1 MVPASSL
8 KVPRASSYSGSRS
21 SPFPFAYT
29 TLTSYGRSFQYRSA
43 RIGSTLCGP
52 KPHGARTMVWALPR
66 SLAATCGIILIFSSS
81 GYLDVS
87 VHRVP
92 SVWLWIHHT
101 VTGSASRVPPF
112 RHPRITACLRLPVAF
127 RSLSRLSSALSAKAS
142 TLRPFLLNLRS
153 AALEISLH
161 AAWFSRRI
169 PLMAIQEENA
179 VHTGSARRPVLRC
192 FTHLLLAIVT
202 IFLVIDFYP
211 IITYLM
217 ITTSLS

>member
-8 KVPRASSYSGSRS
+8 KVPRASSYSGSRLL
-21 SPFPFAYT
+21 PLPFAYT

-43 RIGSTLCGP
+43 RLGLALCGP

-66 SLAATCGIILIFSSS
+66 SLAATYGIILIFSSS

-92 SVWLWIHHT
+92 SVYLWIQYT
-101 VTGSASRVPPF
+101 VTGSASRVSPF
-112 RHPRITACLRLPVAF
+112 RYLRIPACLRLPVAF

-153 AALEISLH
+153 AAFSCSLVLKMSPSH
-161 AAWFSRRI
+161 GDSCSVDFTS
-169 PLMAIQEENA
+169 
-179 VHTGSARRPVLRC
+179 SARKLVFDAFASYC
-192 FTHLLLAIVT
+192 LLLSQY
-202 IFLVIDFYP
+202 LVSDLSDN
-211 IITYLM
+211 YLSDDNP
-217 ITTSLS
+217 TSLS

>member
-1 MVPASSL
+1 MVSASSL
-8 KVPRASSYSGSRS
+8 KVPRASSYSGSRLL
-21 SPFPFAYT
+21 PFPFAYT

-66 SLAATCGIILIFSSS
+66 SLAATYGIIIIFSSS

-112 RHPRITACLRLPVAF
+112 RHPRIPACLRLPVAF

-153 AALEISLH
+153 AAPDIFYLQ
-161 AAWFSRRI
+161 R
-169 PLMAIQEENA
+169 P
-179 VHTGSARRPVLRC
+179 GSQDASPSWRFTRKMLSTPAPPGGRC
-192 FTHLLLAIVT
+192 FDAFASIACYCHNI
-202 IFLVIDFYP
+202 
-211 IITYLM
+211 
-217 ITTSLS
+217 SGN

>member
-92 SVWLWIHHT
+92 SVHLWIQCT

-112 RHPRITACLRLPVAF
+112 RYPRIPACLRLPVAF

-153 AALEISLH
+153 AASDIFYLCGL
-161 AAWFSRRI
+161 
-169 PLMAIQEENA
+169 
-179 VHTGSARRPVLRC
+179 VLKM
-192 FTHLLLAIVT
+192 HSPHG
-202 IFLVIDFYP
+202 D
-211 IITYLM
+211 
-217 ITTSLS
+217 S

>member
-8 KVPRASSYSGSRS
+8 KVPRASSYSGSRLLPS
-21 SPFPFAYT
+21 PFAYT

-43 RIGSTLCGP
+43 RLADTYSGP

-66 SLAATCGIILIFSSS
+66 SLAATYGIILIFSSS

-92 SVWLWIHHT
+92 SAYLLIQYA
-101 VTGSASRVPPF
+101 VTGCASRVSPF
-112 RHPRITACLRLPVAF
+112 RYPRIPACLRLPVAF

-153 AALEISLH
+153 AALSCGLVLKMHSPPWRFMKVPAFFI
-161 AAWFSRRI
+161 R
-169 PLMAIQEENA
+169 
-179 VHTGSARRPVLRC
+179 SAREQMSDAFASHDFSC
-192 FTHLLLAIVT
+192 ALLL
-202 IFLVIDFYP
+202 
-211 IITYLM
+211 
-217 ITTSLS
+217 SQ

>member
-43 RIGSTLCGP
+43 RLGLALCGP

-92 SVWLWIHHT
+92 SVQLWIHCT
-101 VTGSASRVPPF
+101 VTGSASRVSPF
-112 RHPRITACLRLPVAF
+112 RYPRIPACLRLPVAF

-153 AALEISLH
+153 SILSYGLVLKMSPP
-161 AAWFSRRI
+161 AWRFMPGRLFYTS
-169 PLMAIQEENA
+169 
-179 VHTGSARRPVLRC
+179 SARRLVLRC
-192 FTHLLLAIVT
+192 FRIFCLLL
-202 IFLVIDFYP
+202 
-211 IITYLM
+211 
-217 ITTSLS
+217 SQ

>member
-92 SVWLWIHHT
+92 SVWLWIRHT
-101 VTGSASRVPPF
+101 VTGSASRVSPF
-112 RHPRITACLRLPVAF
+112 RYPRIPACLRLPVAF

-153 AALEISLH
+153 AILSYGLVLKMSPT
-161 AAWFSRRI
+161 AWRFMPGR
-169 PLMAIQEENA
+169 LF
-179 VHTGSARRPVLRC
+179 HTSSARRLVLRM
-192 FTHLLLAIVT
+192 FSHAIACYCHNKSEV
-202 IFLVIDFYP
+202 
-211 IITYLM
+211 
-217 ITTSLS
+217 

>member
-1 MVPASSL
+1 MVPAYSL
-8 KVPRASSYSGSRS
+8 KVPRASSYSGSRLL
-21 SPFPFAYT
+21 PLPFAYT

-43 RIGSTLCGP
+43 RLGLALCGP

-66 SLAATCGIILIFSSS
+66 SLAATYGIILIFSSS

-92 SVWLWIHHT
+92 SVWLWIRHT

-112 RHPRITACLRLPVAF
+112 RYLRIPACLRLPVAF

-153 AALEISLH
+153 TALDV
-161 AAWFSRRI
+161 R
-169 PLMAIQEENA
+169 P
-179 VHTGSARRPVLRC
+179 GSQDAFPSWRFMRFMPFICPAREQMVRC
-192 FTHLLLAIVT
+192 FRIFLLAIVT
-202 IFLVIDFYP
+202 INF
-211 IITYLM
+211 
-217 ITTSLS
+217 